1 MLFQDAILEFGFDC
15 KVRKLSPKSIN
26 NYQKQLRYLQNYLE
40 QEYRIKS
47 VEQVRIAHIKMFLAM
62 MDDRQRKPRYIN
74 DLLKAFKTFFN
85 YLKREGH
92 IEE

>member
-40 QEYRIKS
+40 QEYRIKNVH
-47 VEQVRIAHIKMFLAM
+47 VERHAHSFTPRHSL
-62 MDDRQRKPRYIN
+62 DRGAIIPVGI
-74 DLLKAFKTFFN
+74 
-85 YLKREGH
+85 
-92 IEE
+92 